1 MTENKALLQKAI
13 EYAKDKIERHF
24 EDKLTYALPDWAM
37 LTGNP
42 EIISWVEVRGSEGIA
57 ITKQRV
63 DFNVNFQDKL
73 SIIYYAAFLNNQM
86 NKDLETVGYVIFY
99 DKNIV
104 AKKDPNYT
112 EELSADQKS
121 ELLKF
126 NSEKSTTDISIL
138 MLNAE
143 YKLIENF

>member
-63 DFNVNFQDKL
+63 DFNVNFQ
-73 SIIYYAAFLNNQM
+73 N
-86 NKDLETVGYVIFY
+86 T
-99 DKNIV
+99 
-104 AKKDPNYT
+104 
-112 EELSADQKS
+112 
-121 ELLKF
+121 
-126 NSEKSTTDISIL
+126 
-138 MLNAE
+138 
-143 YKLIENF
+143 

>member
-13 EYAKDKIERHF
+13 EYAKDKIEEHY
-24 EDKLTYALPDWAM
+24 EDKFTYALPDWAM

-63 DFNVNFQDKL
+63 DFNVNFKDKL
-73 SIIYYAAFLNNQM
+73 SIIYYADFLNNQM
-86 NKDLETVGYVIFY
+86 NKNLETVGYVIFY

-112 EELSADQKS
+112 EELSADQNS
-121 ELLKF
+121 ELLTF

>member
-1 MTENKALLQKAI
+1 MTENKASLQKAI
-13 EYAKDKIERHF
+13 EYAKDKIEEHY
-24 EDKLTYALPDWAM
+24 EDKFTYALPDWAM

-42 EIISWVEVRGSEGIA
+42 EIIAWVEVSGSEGIA

-73 SIIYYAAFLNNQM
+73 SIIYYADFLNNQM
-86 NKDLETVGYVIFY
+86 NKGLETVGYLIFY

-104 AKKDPNYT
+104 AKKDLNYFQDLT
-112 EELSADQKS
+112 HDQNS

-126 NSEKSTTDISIL
+126 NSEKTTTDISIL